1 MILAAFLDAG
11 LDFIYLKRQLRKLPI
26 SGYDIERKKVKR
38 QGLAATVFEVHMD
51 GAGHRRKSLK
61 EIRSILYR
69 SRLNRDVKGASYKI
83 FETLATAE
91 AKAHGRKKGKVY
103 FHEIGDIDSIIDIVG
118 TVIALDYLKFDRI
131 YSSPINVGYGT
142 IETAHGI
149 FPIPAPA
156 TSVLLKGVPAFSEG
170 KGYELATPT
179 GVAILKT
186 ISDAFC
192 QMPLMKID
200 STGCGAGTFDTPGRP
215 NMLRI
220 FSGGYSQTG
229 ILNRDKVLVVETNID
244 DMNLIGTEAIME
256 RIFKAGALDVYFE
269 PIYMKKSRM
278 GVKLSVITDNIFLEP
293 VLNVIFQE
301 TSTFGVR
308 TYEAARYK
316 LGRAMK
322 KIKTSYGSVGIKIGR
337 LNNKIISIS
346 PEYEDCKKIAKK
358 NNISFRDVYEQV
370 KCSVGKE
377 LQKNT

>member
-1 MILAAFLDAG
+1 
-11 LDFIYLKRQLRKLPI
+11 
-26 SGYDIERKKVKR
+26 
-38 QGLAATVFEVHMD
+38 
-51 GAGHRRKSLK
+51 
-61 EIRSILYR
+61 
-69 SRLNRDVKGASYKI
+69 
-83 FETLATAE
+83 
-91 AKAHGRKKGKVY
+91 
-103 FHEIGDIDSIIDIVG
+103 
-118 TVIALDYLKFDRI
+118 
-131 YSSPINVGYGT
+131 
-142 IETAHGI
+142 
-149 FPIPAPA
+149 
-156 TSVLLKGVPAFSEG
+156 
-170 KGYELATPT
+170 
-179 GVAILKT
+179 
-186 ISDAFC
+186 
-192 QMPLMKID
+192 
-200 STGCGAGTFDTPGRP
+200 
-215 NMLRI
+215 
-220 FSGGYSQTG
+220 
-229 ILNRDKVLVVETNID
+229 
-244 DMNLIGTEAIME
+244 ME

-316 LGRAMK
+316 LCRAMK

>member
-1 MILAAFLDAG
+1 
-11 LDFIYLKRQLRKLPI
+11 
-26 SGYDIERKKVKR
+26 
-38 QGLAATVFEVHMD
+38 
-51 GAGHRRKSLK
+51 
-61 EIRSILYR
+61 
-69 SRLNRDVKGASYKI
+69 
-83 FETLATAE
+83 
-91 AKAHGRKKGKVY
+91 
-103 FHEIGDIDSIIDIVG
+103 
-118 TVIALDYLKFDRI
+118 
-131 YSSPINVGYGT
+131 
-142 IETAHGI
+142 
-149 FPIPAPA
+149 
-156 TSVLLKGVPAFSEG
+156 
-170 KGYELATPT
+170 
-179 GVAILKT
+179 
-186 ISDAFC
+186 
-192 QMPLMKID
+192 
-200 STGCGAGTFDTPGRP
+200 
-215 NMLRI
+215 
-220 FSGGYSQTG
+220 
-229 ILNRDKVLVVETNID
+229 
-244 DMNLIGTEAIME
+244 ME

-322 KIKTSYGSVGIKIGR
+322 KIKTSYGSEGIKIGR